1 MRERALYFRC
11 GSFAV
16 SLQFSQKWEV
26 VSRNVWTVNFG
37 WRTRHMVELEQ
48 FMILLVLSVHIID
61 ALGCCKYY
69 VIRSIYSNA
78 MEPKCILCN
87 RVLCPMYFECS
98 KNTLPMVHISISIS
112 VWVYLCICGFIKC
125 SMRDANNT
133 RHATQ
138 FIRCERASGVATVFT
153 NRKVFL
159 EMVSTFLR
167 TNYGKSSVIDWNIE
181 RSQIEYFIEFNKKFN
196 YSLFPEWSGNNTHTQ
211 TEKKN

>member
-1 MRERALYFRC
+1 MQWSQSAFCAIEFCARCILNALKTLFRC
-11 GSFAV
+11 CTYLYL
-16 SLQFSQKWEV
+16 SLC
-26 VSRNVWTVNFG
+26 
-37 WRTRHMVELEQ
+37 
-48 FMILLVLSVHIID
+48 SV
-61 ALGCCKYY
+61 
-69 VIRSIYSNA
+69 R
-78 MEPKCILCN
+78 
-87 RVLCPMYFECS
+87 
-98 KNTLPMVHISISIS
+98 
-112 VWVYLCICGFIKC
+112 VYLCICGFIKC

-211 TEKKN
+211 TEKKIRCDILCITIDEWNYRTKAKNDRIVMTECSRRYGI